1 MSPLICVRRRLG
13 FNLFG
18 LRSNLQ
24 IISES
29 VHHHHLPLPPP
40 LPPCHAVALLLQL
53 VVFTTLTV
61 AVTTCGS
68 DPVNLVFNG
77 GFENEP
83 FSLSLL
89 KPTQDIGFFFQI
101 GAYIPAWRVT
111 KNSVQVVSSQAFDP
125 AIANTS
131 YCVHLNT
138 KGGAGAIQSS
148 DLYTTRKQ
156 ARYYLSLH
164 FTGQPDGG
172 PLYKAMQVTISEK
185 GIISYTVRHRMFVA
199 QSNPY
204 PSRTPLLWMARQWA
218 FLGTGKSMRLELE
231 STTPGPVGILVDDIQ
246 VILDNM
252 LDNGSFEVLTIDFES
267 LTSSILQS
275 PSTAL
280 KNWVVNSGSV
290 KLLRGS
296 RFQSSDNSS
305 SVLDMNGNTGG
316 SIITYFGTTPKSTYA
331 ILLDIATNPDIA
343 ETDKQGIPEQC
354 STKLEVTV
362 KVQATGKTLLTDLVT
377 SKRKKGLQSNVV
389 KWETVE
395 LRFDAETYTNVTI
408 QFASKVGGKLG
419 PLLDNIAIFQQLTT
433 LVSEPNNTAMSSF
446 HRRPLWC
453 THAWIGVLLVLNL

>member
-13 FNLFG
+13 FNPFG
-18 LRSNLQ
+18 LQSNLQ

-29 VHHHHLPLPPP
+29 VRHHHLPLPPP

-111 KNSVQVVSSQAFDP
+111 KNSVQVLHFFASDAKVAFSLSFHVWNINIVSQKKLQKLPAIHGSAHGVNKFSRVWQYTLLRVCSWHCAQKHHSYLTSSLGCVVCNPEMCFDILHLQVVSSQAFDP
-125 AIANTS
+125 ATANTS

-204 PSRTPLLWMARQWA
+204 PSRAPLLWMARQWA

-231 STTPGPVGILVDDIQ
+231 STTPGPIGILVDDIQ
-246 VILDNM
+246 VIRNLN
-252 LDNGSFEVLTIDFES
+252 
-267 LTSSILQS
+267 Q
-275 PSTAL
+275 
-280 KNWVVNSGSV
+280 
-290 KLLRGS
+290 
-296 RFQSSDNSS
+296 
-305 SVLDMNGNTGG
+305 
-316 SIITYFGTTPKSTYA
+316 
-331 ILLDIATNPDIA
+331 
-343 ETDKQGIPEQC
+343 
-354 STKLEVTV
+354 
-362 KVQATGKTLLTDLVT
+362 
-377 SKRKKGLQSNVV
+377 
-389 KWETVE
+389 
-395 LRFDAETYTNVTI
+395 
-408 QFASKVGGKLG
+408 
-419 PLLDNIAIFQQLTT
+419 
-433 LVSEPNNTAMSSF
+433 
-446 HRRPLWC
+446 
-453 THAWIGVLLVLNL
+453 VLLCTF